1 MKLGVISL
9 GCDKATVDSE
19 RLVGQLVGHGAVV
32 TPELPA
38 ADVILVNTCGFID
51 AAKQESIDAM
61 LAAAQ
66 LKTTAAVKAVVAV
79 GCLVQRY
86 QQELQTEIPEVDLF
100 LGFSELHHLVPELAQ
115 RGLIEDPVA
124 SHPGVRQFLG
134 EQSHVRYLKISEGCD
149 HTCAFCA
156 IPLMRGKHRSEPL
169 ARLVREAQQLE
180 AQGAKEINLVAQ
192 DLGHWGRDLGTR
204 SRDLGVGAPK
214 LPDLLEALLKETSVP
229 WFRLLYVYSSG
240 ISERLVELMGRESRI
255 VPYIDMPIQHASD
268 RMLERM
274 RRPERLHTLRDKLAW
289 LRGAIPDLAI
299 RTTCLVGFPGET
311 EEDFRTLVGFLEE
324 AQFDRMGGFAYS
336 PQEGTRAMQF
346 ADDVEDG
353 VKQDRLEEIV
363 EVQRAISAERL
374 ERFVGREVDVLM
386 DDPKVGRV
394 KWQADDVDGV
404 THLERGQAEPG
415 GFVRARITASEDYDF
430 QAAALT

>member
-1 MKLGVISL
+1 
-9 GCDKATVDSE
+9 
-19 RLVGQLVGHGAVV
+19 
-32 TPELPA
+32 
-38 ADVILVNTCGFID
+38 
-51 AAKQESIDAM
+51 
-61 LAAAQ
+61 
-66 LKTTAAVKAVVAV
+66 
-79 GCLVQRY
+79 
-86 QQELQTEIPEVDLF
+86 
-100 LGFSELHHLVPELAQ
+100 
-115 RGLIEDPVA
+115 
-124 SHPGVRQFLG
+124 
-134 EQSHVRYLKISEGCD
+134 
-149 HTCAFCA
+149 
-156 IPLMRGKHRSEPL
+156 
-169 ARLVREAQQLE
+169 
-180 AQGAKEINLVAQ
+180 
-192 DLGHWGRDLGTR
+192 
-204 SRDLGVGAPK
+204 
-214 LPDLLEALLKETSVP
+214 
-229 WFRLLYVYSSG
+229 
-240 ISERLVELMGRESRI
+240 
-255 VPYIDMPIQHASD
+255 
-268 RMLERM
+268 M